1 MNTVFDLNNSDR
13 LCDSF
18 QVRFVCGN
26 PNGHSWAQY
35 RRMVNIPA
43 RSRYLT
49 KRQAFLVWVC
59 ANLYRNGSRKLT
71 TTKIFEVANAL
82 LQTHQKA
89 AIAVMGYFGAERVS
103 GEQILELVEQHSG
116 RRVSRRT
123 LYRKCN
129 GQTANTTTPRFS
141 TLATYSAEQV
151 RRIVKTIAA

>member
-1 MNTVFDLNNSDR
+1 MTINAFDIDNTLR

-26 PNGHSWAQY
+26 PNGHSWAHY

-59 ANLYRNGSRKLT
+59 ANLYRNGSRKLET
-71 TTKIFEVANAL
+71 PKIIEAANEL
-82 LQTHQKA
+82 LKTHSKA
-89 AIAVMGYFGAERVS
+89 AIAVMGYFGAERVE
-103 GEQILELVEQHSG
+103 GCQLLELVEHLSG
-116 RRVSRRT
+116 RRISKRT

-129 GQTANTTTPRFS
+129 EQRRDQTLPRFS
-141 TLATYSAEQV
+141 TLQTYSTEQI
-151 RRIVKTIAA
+151 RRIMKAVA